1 MTAAEL
7 NDVASLGAPIP
18 APPQL
23 VGLLDDERAPWDWA
37 DQDDASA
44 AELTRHLETFVAYLN
59 ARYAWNSDQTVPPC
73 WHAHG
78 PLVEE
83 LTTLM
88 WSRWAAFSGPD
99 ATVDAA
105 QTWHTYTL
113 PAFLSRLAFWIGP
126 QTLPD
131 CRAGNHQPSRLTSS
145 RPALSA
151 TRTPSEDARSPS
163 ARKPRR

>member
-1 MTAAEL
+1 MTARRPPL
-7 NDVASLGAPIP
+7 SASLGAPDP
-18 APPQL
+18 APPQP
-23 VGLLDDERAPWDWA
+23 GRPARRATGPWDWA

-44 AELTRHLETFVAYLN
+44 AELTRHLDEFVAYLN
-59 ARYAWNSDQTVPPC
+59 ARYAWSSDQTIPPC
-73 WHAHG
+73 WHTHG
-78 PLVEE
+78 ALVEE

-99 ATVDAA
+99 ATADAA

-145 RPALSA
+145 RPALPA
-151 TRTPSEDARSPS
+151 KRTPSEDARSPS